1 MSKPHVSFE
10 TQGVRYETHLS
21 ENTGAE
27 DRRSTGEAVD
37 YFTSDG
43 SVDGS
48 IEEGTDGTQRRRRA
62 SLSIRM
68 PPPQSQAGL
77 AFTALQYLPMPV
89 MVLSSTKHIVLA
101 NEAIGR
107 LLGIDL
113 DEAEEEE
120 EDKTEPQPEEL
131 DAESTADILQ
141 GKTLGELGIDLLQGG
156 NAVFVS
162 WEDILQNVVDDAA
175 QAQKAYRKHCGDV
188 AQEKEDGLITP
199 IGGTDTRKRSTSVA
213 SSKYSQ
219 TGAPK
224 KTTEVHDAAVD
235 IVFSTI
241 RDPLT
246 GLPKPPSEL
255 VSEQQL
261 HANSHMQSKMI
272 ISVWATEEE
281 QYFTLTFTA
290 AAEVEEK
297 KGSSFSGSASRSGST
312 TELSK
317 TTSRLVS
324 RRNAPMN
331 SGFPSTVSSAS
342 ESSTSDPHGRGHR
355 SRSSPAG
362 TPNMPSPITFPPR
375 GPPDKSAAAA
385 KPSIFTK
392 SNRLKDAILNSM
404 NIPAYGKH
412 ILLLSIIVFM
422 FRASA
427 FHFAQVLAATAYTF
441 TPNAASLLTTF
452 TSL

>member
-21 ENTGAE
+21 DNTRAE
-27 DRRSTGEAVD
+27 DRRSIGEAVD

-48 IEEGTDGTQRRRRA
+48 VEEGTDGTQRRRRA

-68 PPPQSQAGL
+68 PPQESQASL

-120 EDKTEPQPEEL
+120 EDKNEPQPEEL

-175 QAQKAYRKHCGDV
+175 KAQQAYRKHCGDV
-188 AQEKEDGLITP
+188 AQEKEDDDSITTP
-199 IGGTDTRKRSTSVA
+199 MSMDTRKRSTSVA
-213 SSKYSQ
+213 SSKHSQ
-219 TGAPK
+219 SGAPK

-312 TELSK
+312 TDISK

-342 ESSTSDPHGRGHR
+342 ESSASDPHGRGLR
-355 SRSSPAG
+355 NRSSPAG
-362 TPNMPSPITFPPR
+362 TPNMPSPIAFPPR
-375 GPPDKSAAAA
+375 GPPDRSTAAAA
-385 KPSIFTK
+385 PSIFTK

-412 ILLLSIIVFM
+412 I
-422 FRASA
+422 
-427 FHFAQVLAATAYTF
+427 TF
-441 TPNAASLLTTF
+441 F
-452 TSL
+452 QY

>member
-21 ENTGAE
+21 DNTRAE
-27 DRRSTGEAVD
+27 DRRSAGEPVD

-48 IEEGTDGTQRRRRA
+48 VEEGTDGTQRRRRA

-68 PPPQSQAGL
+68 PPPESQASL

-89 MVLSSTKHIVLA
+89 VVLSSTKHIVLA

-120 EDKTEPQPEEL
+120 EDKNEPQPEEL

-175 QAQKAYRKHCGDV
+175 KAQQAYRKHCGDV
-188 AQEKEDGLITP
+188 AQEKEDDDSITTP
-199 IGGTDTRKRSTSVA
+199 MGMDTRKRSTSVA
-213 SSKYSQ
+213 SSKHSQ
-219 TGAPK
+219 PGAPK

-297 KGSSFSGSASRSGST
+297 NGSSFSGSASRSGST
-312 TELSK
+312 TDISK

-342 ESSTSDPHGRGHR
+342 ESSASDPHGRGLR

-362 TPNMPSPITFPPR
+362 TPNMPSPIAFPPR
-375 GPPDKSAAAA
+375 GPPDRSTAAAA
-385 KPSIFTK
+385 PSIFTK

-412 ILLLSIIVFM
+412 I
-422 FRASA
+422 
-427 FHFAQVLAATAYTF
+427 TF
-441 TPNAASLLTTF
+441 F
-452 TSL
+452 QY

>member
-21 ENTGAE
+21 DNTRAE
-27 DRRSTGEAVD
+27 DRRSAGEPVD

-48 IEEGTDGTQRRRRA
+48 VEEGTDGTQRRRRA

-68 PPPQSQAGL
+68 PPPESQASL

-113 DEAEEEE
+113 DEAEDEE
-120 EDKTEPQPEEL
+120 EDKNEPQPEEL

-175 QAQKAYRKHCGDV
+175 KAQQAYRKHCGDV
-188 AQEKEDGLITP
+188 AQEKEDDDSITTP
-199 IGGTDTRKRSTSVA
+199 MGMDTRKRSTSVA
-213 SSKYSQ
+213 SSKHSQ
-219 TGAPK
+219 SGAPK

-312 TELSK
+312 TDISK

-342 ESSTSDPHGRGHR
+342 ESSASDPHGRGYR

-362 TPNMPSPITFPPR
+362 TPNMPSPIAFPPR
-375 GPPDKSAAAA
+375 GPPDRSTAAAA
-385 KPSIFTK
+385 PSIFTK

-412 ILLLSIIVFM
+412 I
-422 FRASA
+422 
-427 FHFAQVLAATAYTF
+427 TF
-441 TPNAASLLTTF
+441 F
-452 TSL
+452 QY

>member
-21 ENTGAE
+21 DNTRAE
-27 DRRSTGEAVD
+27 DRRSAGEPVD

-48 IEEGTDGTQRRRRA
+48 VEEGTDGTQRRRRA

-68 PPPQSQAGL
+68 PPPESQASL

-120 EDKTEPQPEEL
+120 EDKNEPQPEEL

-175 QAQKAYRKHCGDV
+175 KAQQAYRKHCGDV
-188 AQEKEDGLITP
+188 AQEKEDDDSITTP
-199 IGGTDTRKRSTSVA
+199 MGMDTRKRSTSIA
-213 SSKYSQ
+213 SSKHSQ
-219 TGAPK
+219 SGAPK

-312 TELSK
+312 TDISK

-342 ESSTSDPHGRGHR
+342 ESSASDPHGRGHR

-362 TPNMPSPITFPPR
+362 TPNMPSPIAFPPR
-375 GPPDKSAAAA
+375 GPPDRSTAAAA
-385 KPSIFTK
+385 PSIFTK

-412 ILLLSIIVFM
+412 I
-422 FRASA
+422 
-427 FHFAQVLAATAYTF
+427 TF
-441 TPNAASLLTTF
+441 F
-452 TSL
+452 QY

>member
-21 ENTGAE
+21 DNTRAE
-27 DRRSTGEAVD
+27 DRRSAGEPVD

-48 IEEGTDGTQRRRRA
+48 VEEGTDGTQRRRRA

-68 PPPQSQAGL
+68 PPPESQASL

-113 DEAEEEE
+113 DETEEEE
-120 EDKTEPQPEEL
+120 EDKNEPQPEEL

-175 QAQKAYRKHCGDV
+175 KAQQAYRKHCGDV
-188 AQEKEDGLITP
+188 AQEKEDDDSITTP
-199 IGGTDTRKRSTSVA
+199 MGMDTRKRSTSVA
-213 SSKYSQ
+213 SSKHSQ
-219 TGAPK
+219 SGAPK

-312 TELSK
+312 TDISK

-342 ESSTSDPHGRGHR
+342 ESSASDPHGRGHR

-362 TPNMPSPITFPPR
+362 TPNMPSPIAFPPR
-375 GPPDKSAAAA
+375 GPPDRSTAAAA
-385 KPSIFTK
+385 PSIFTK

-412 ILLLSIIVFM
+412 I
-422 FRASA
+422 
-427 FHFAQVLAATAYTF
+427 TF
-441 TPNAASLLTTF
+441 F
-452 TSL
+452 QY

>member
-21 ENTGAE
+21 DNTRAE
-27 DRRSTGEAVD
+27 DRRSAGEPVD

-48 IEEGTDGTQRRRRA
+48 VEEGTDGTQRRRRA

-68 PPPQSQAGL
+68 PPPESQASL

-120 EDKTEPQPEEL
+120 EDKNEPQPEEL

-175 QAQKAYRKHCGDV
+175 KAQQAYRKHCGDV
-188 AQEKEDGLITP
+188 AQEKEDDDSITTP
-199 IGGTDTRKRSTSVA
+199 MGMDTRKRSTSVA
-213 SSKYSQ
+213 SSKHSQ
-219 TGAPK
+219 SGAPK

-312 TELSK
+312 TDISK

-342 ESSTSDPHGRGHR
+342 ESSASDPHGRGHR

-362 TPNMPSPITFPPR
+362 TPNMPSPIAFPPR
-375 GPPDKSAAAA
+375 GPPDRSTAAAA
-385 KPSIFTK
+385 PSIFTK

-412 ILLLSIIVFM
+412 I
-422 FRASA
+422 
-427 FHFAQVLAATAYTF
+427 TF
-441 TPNAASLLTTF
+441 F
-452 TSL
+452 QY

>member
-21 ENTGAE
+21 ENTHAD
-27 DRRSTGEAVD
+27 DRRSAGEPVD

-48 IEEGTDGTQRRRRA
+48 IEEGRDGTQRRRRA

-68 PPPQSQAGL
+68 PPPQSHAGL

-120 EDKTEPQPEEL
+120 EDKNKPQPEEL

-162 WEDILQNVVDDAA
+162 WEDVLQNVVDDAA
-175 QAQKAYRKHCGDV
+175 KAQQAYRKHCGDV
-188 AQEKEDGLITP
+188 AEEKEDYASIV
-199 IGGTDTRKRSTSVA
+199 DTRKRSTSVA
-213 SSKYSQ
+213 SSKHSQ
-219 TGAPK
+219 SGAPK

-246 GLPKPPSEL
+246 GLPKPPSDL
-255 VSEQQL
+255 VSEQLL
-261 HANSHMQSKMI
+261 HADSHMQSKMI
-272 ISVWATEEE
+272 ISVWATEED

-290 AAEVEEK
+290 AAEVEASK
-297 KGSSFSGSASRSGST
+297 SSSFSGSASRSGST

-342 ESSTSDPHGRGHR
+342 ESSFSDPHGKAHR

-375 GPPDKSAAAA
+375 GPPDRSTAAA

-404 NIPAYGKH
+404 SFPAYGKH
-412 ILLLSIIVFM
+412 IFSFQ
-422 FRASA
+422 S
-427 FHFAQVLAATAYTF
+427 
-441 TPNAASLLTTF
+441 
-452 TSL
+452 

>member
-21 ENTGAE
+21 ENARTD

-48 IEEGTDGTQRRRRA
+48 VEGADGTQRRRRA

-101 NEAIGR
+101 NEAVGR

-113 DEAEEEE
+113 DEAEQENEN
-120 EDKTEPQPEEL
+120 EPQPEEL
-131 DAESTADILQ
+131 EAESTADILQ

-162 WEDILQNVVDDAA
+162 WEDILQNVIDDAA
-175 QAQKAYRKHCGDV
+175 KAQKAYRRHCGDV
-188 AQEKEDGLITP
+188 AEENEDDASSV
-199 IGGTDTRKRSTSVA
+199 DTRKRSTSVA
-213 SSKYSQ
+213 SSKHSQ
-219 TGAPK
+219 SGAPK

-255 VSEQQL
+255 VSEQLL
-261 HANSHMQSKMI
+261 HASAHMQSKMI
-272 ISVWATEEE
+272 ISVWATEDE
-281 QYFTLTFTA
+281 QFFTLTFTA
-290 AAEVEEK
+290 TAEVEEK
-297 KGSSFSGSASRSGST
+297 KSSSFSGSMSHSGST

-324 RRNAPMN
+324 RRSAPMN

-342 ESSTSDPHGRGHR
+342 ESSASDPHARGHR
-355 SRSSPAG
+355 SRTSPAG
-362 TPNMPSPITFPPR
+362 TPNMPSPITFPLR
-375 GPPDKSAAAA
+375 GPPDRSTAAA

-404 NIPAYGKH
+404 RFPAYGKH
-412 ILLLSIIVFM
+412 ILLFQS
-422 FRASA
+422 
-427 FHFAQVLAATAYTF
+427 
-441 TPNAASLLTTF
+441 
-452 TSL
+452 

>member
-10 TQGVRYETHLS
+10 TQGVRYESHLS
-21 ENTGAE
+21 DNTRAD
-27 DRRSTGEAVD
+27 DRRPTGEAVD

-43 SVDGS
+43 SIDGS
-48 IEEGTDGTQRRRRA
+48 IEEGMDSTQRRRRA

-68 PPPQSQAGL
+68 PPPQTQAGL
-77 AFTALQYLPMPV
+77 AFTALQYLPMPI

-101 NEAIGR
+101 NEAVGR

-120 EDKTEPQPEEL
+120 GNKDAPPPDEL

-175 QAQKAYRKHCGDV
+175 KAQKAYRKHCGDV
-188 AQEKEDGLITP
+188 AQEKEDDASITP
-199 IGGTDTRKRSTSVA
+199 MDTRKRSTSVA
-213 SSKYSQ
+213 SSKHSQ
-219 TGAPK
+219 SGAPK

-246 GLPKPPSEL
+246 GLPKPPSDM
-255 VSEQQL
+255 VSDQLL
-261 HANSHMQSKMI
+261 HADAHMQSKMI
-272 ISVWATEEE
+272 ISVWATEDE

-290 AAEVEEK
+290 AAEVEVSK
-297 KGSSFSGSASRSGST
+297 SSSYSGTGSRSGST

-342 ESSTSDPHGRGHR
+342 ESSMSDPHGRGNR

-375 GPPDKSAAAA
+375 GPPDKSTAAA

-404 NIPAYGKH
+404 SFPAYGKYTT
-412 ILLLSIIVFM
+412 LSQYSVIVL
-422 FRASA
+422 RASTLYYA
-427 FHFAQVLAATAYTF
+427 CVPATVEHTIGKRVGER
-441 TPNAASLLTTF
+441 SF
-452 TSL
+452 TSW

>member
-10 TQGVRYETHLS
+10 TQGVRYESHLS
-21 ENTGAE
+21 NNTRAD
-27 DRRSTGEAVD
+27 DRRSASEAVD

-48 IEEGTDGTQRRRRA
+48 IEEGTDGLQRRRRA

-113 DEAEEEE
+113 DEAEDDEDEPRTEEQ
-120 EDKTEPQPEEL
+120 DV
-131 DAESTADILQ
+131 ESTAEILQ

-175 QAQKAYRKHCGDV
+175 KAQKAYRQHCGDV
-188 AQEKEDGLITP
+188 AQEKEDEASGI
-199 IGGTDTRKRSTSVA
+199 DTRKRSLSGA

-219 TGAPK
+219 SGAPK

-241 RDPLT
+241 RDPAT

-255 VSEQQL
+255 VSEQLQ
-261 HANSHMQSKMI
+261 HADAHMQSKMI
-272 ISVWATEEE
+272 ISVWATEDE
-281 QYFTLTFTA
+281 QFFTLTFTA
-290 AAEVEEK
+290 ATEVEPSK
-297 KGSSFSGSASRSGST
+297 SSSYSGSASHSGST

-317 TTSRLVS
+317 TTSRIVS
-324 RRNAPMN
+324 RRNAPLH
-331 SGFPSTVSSAS
+331 SGHPSTVSSAS
-342 ESSTSDPHGRGHR
+342 SSSASDPHGRGHR
-355 SRSSPAG
+355 SRASPAG

-375 GPPDKSAAAA
+375 GPPDRSTSAAA
-385 KPSIFTK
+385 PSIFTK

-404 NIPAYGKH
+404 NFPAYGKH
-412 ILLLSIIVFM
+412 FFLF
-422 FRASA
+422 
-427 FHFAQVLAATAYTF
+427 QY
-441 TPNAASLLTTF
+441 
-452 TSL
+452 

>member
-21 ENTGAE
+21 DNTRAE
-27 DRRSTGEAVD
+27 DRRSAGEPVD

-48 IEEGTDGTQRRRRA
+48 VEEGTDGTQRRRRA

-68 PPPQSQAGL
+68 PPSESQASL

-120 EDKTEPQPEEL
+120 EDKNEPQPEEL

-175 QAQKAYRKHCGDV
+175 KAQQAYRKHCGDV
-188 AQEKEDGLITP
+188 AQEKEDDDSITTP
-199 IGGTDTRKRSTSVA
+199 MGMDTRKRSTSVA
-213 SSKYSQ
+213 SSKHSQ
-219 TGAPK
+219 SGAPK

-290 AAEVEEK
+290 AAEVEER

-312 TELSK
+312 TDISK

-342 ESSTSDPHGRGHR
+342 ESSASDPHGRGHR

-375 GPPDKSAAAA
+375 GPPDRSTAAAA
-385 KPSIFTK
+385 PSIFTK

-412 ILLLSIIVFM
+412 I
-422 FRASA
+422 
-427 FHFAQVLAATAYTF
+427 TF
-441 TPNAASLLTTF
+441 F
-452 TSL
+452 QY

>member
-21 ENTGAE
+21 DNTRAD
-27 DRRSTGEAVD
+27 DRRAAGEPVD

-68 PPPQSQAGL
+68 PPPQTQAGL

-113 DEAEEEE
+113 DEAEQ
-120 EDKTEPQPEEL
+120 EDEDDQHPEEL
-131 DAESTADILQ
+131 EAESTADILQ

-175 QAQKAYRKHCGDV
+175 KAQQAYRKHCGDV
-188 AQEKEDGLITP
+188 AEEKDDDASSV
-199 IGGTDTRKRSTSVA
+199 DTRKRSTSVA
-213 SSKYSQ
+213 SSKHSQ
-219 TGAPK
+219 SGAPT

-255 VSEQQL
+255 VSEQLL
-261 HANSHMQSKMI
+261 HADAHMQSKMI

-290 AAEVEEK
+290 AAEVEVK
-297 KGSSFSGSASRSGST
+297 KGSSFSGTMSHSGST

-324 RRNAPMN
+324 RRNAPLN
-331 SGFPSTVSSAS
+331 SGFPSTVSSTS
-342 ESSTSDPHGRGHR
+342 DSSQSDPHGRGHR
-355 SRSSPAG
+355 SRISPAG

-375 GPPDKSAAAA
+375 GPPDRSTAAAA
-385 KPSIFTK
+385 PSIFTK

-404 NIPAYGKH
+404 RFPAYGKH
-412 ILLLSIIVFM
+412 ILF
-422 FRASA
+422 F
-427 FHFAQVLAATAYTF
+427 Q
-441 TPNAASLLTTF
+441 P
-452 TSL
+452 

>member
-21 ENTGAE
+21 DNTRAE
-27 DRRSTGEAVD
+27 DRRSAGEPVD

-48 IEEGTDGTQRRRRA
+48 VEEGTDGTQRRRRA

-68 PPPQSQAGL
+68 PPPESQASL

-120 EDKTEPQPEEL
+120 EDKNEPQPEEL

-175 QAQKAYRKHCGDV
+175 KAQQAYRKHCGDV
-188 AQEKEDGLITP
+188 AQEKEDDDSITTP
-199 IGGTDTRKRSTSVA
+199 MGMDTRKRSTSVA
-213 SSKYSQ
+213 SSKHSQ
-219 TGAPK
+219 SGAPK

-290 AAEVEEK
+290 AAEVEER

-312 TELSK
+312 TDISK

-342 ESSTSDPHGRGHR
+342 ESSASDPHGRGLR

-362 TPNMPSPITFPPR
+362 TPNMPSPIAFPPR
-375 GPPDKSAAAA
+375 GPPDRSTAAAA
-385 KPSIFTK
+385 PSIFTK

-412 ILLLSIIVFM
+412 I
-422 FRASA
+422 
-427 FHFAQVLAATAYTF
+427 TF
-441 TPNAASLLTTF
+441 F
-452 TSL
+452 QY

>member
-21 ENTGAE
+21 DNTRAE
-27 DRRSTGEAVD
+27 DRRSAGEPVD

-48 IEEGTDGTQRRRRA
+48 VEEGTDGTQRRRRA

-68 PPPQSQAGL
+68 PPSESQASL

-120 EDKTEPQPEEL
+120 EDKNEPQPEEL

-175 QAQKAYRKHCGDV
+175 KAQQAYRKHCGDV
-188 AQEKEDGLITP
+188 AQEKEDDDSITTP
-199 IGGTDTRKRSTSVA
+199 MGMDTRKRSTSVA
-213 SSKYSQ
+213 SSKHSQ
-219 TGAPK
+219 SGAPK

-312 TELSK
+312 TDISK

-342 ESSTSDPHGRGHR
+342 ESSASDPHGRGHR

-362 TPNMPSPITFPPR
+362 TPNMPSPIAFPPR
-375 GPPDKSAAAA
+375 GPPDRSTAAAA
-385 KPSIFTK
+385 PSIFTK

-412 ILLLSIIVFM
+412 I
-422 FRASA
+422 
-427 FHFAQVLAATAYTF
+427 TF
-441 TPNAASLLTTF
+441 F
-452 TSL
+452 QY

>member
-21 ENTGAE
+21 DNTRAE
-27 DRRSTGEAVD
+27 DRRSAGEPVD

-48 IEEGTDGTQRRRRA
+48 VEEGTDGTQRRRRA

-68 PPPQSQAGL
+68 PPPESQASL

-120 EDKTEPQPEEL
+120 EDKNEPQPEEL

-175 QAQKAYRKHCGDV
+175 KAQQAYRKHCGDV
-188 AQEKEDGLITP
+188 AQEKEDDDSITTP
-199 IGGTDTRKRSTSVA
+199 MGMDTRKRSTSVA
-213 SSKYSQ
+213 SSKHSQ
-219 TGAPK
+219 SGAPK

-246 GLPKPPSEL
+246 GLPKLPSEL

-312 TELSK
+312 TDISK

-342 ESSTSDPHGRGHR
+342 ESSASDPHGRGHR

-362 TPNMPSPITFPPR
+362 TPNMPSPIAFPPR
-375 GPPDKSAAAA
+375 GPPDRSTAEAA
-385 KPSIFTK
+385 PSIFTK

-412 ILLLSIIVFM
+412 I
-422 FRASA
+422 
-427 FHFAQVLAATAYTF
+427 TF
-441 TPNAASLLTTF
+441 F
-452 TSL
+452 QY

>member
-21 ENTGAE
+21 DNTRAE

-48 IEEGTDGTQRRRRA
+48 VEEGSDGTQRRRRA

-68 PPPQSQAGL
+68 PPPESQASL

-120 EDKTEPQPEEL
+120 EDKNEPQPEEL

-162 WEDILQNVVDDAA
+162 WEDILQNVVDDATKA
-175 QAQKAYRKHCGDV
+175 QQAYRKHCGDV
-188 AQEKEDGLITP
+188 AQEKEDDDSITTP
-199 IGGTDTRKRSTSVA
+199 MGMDTRKRSTSVA
-213 SSKYSQ
+213 SSKHSQ
-219 TGAPK
+219 SGAPK

-312 TELSK
+312 TDISK

-342 ESSTSDPHGRGHR
+342 ESSASDPHGRGHR
-355 SRSSPAG
+355 SRFSPAG
-362 TPNMPSPITFPPR
+362 TPNMPSPIAFPPR
-375 GPPDKSAAAA
+375 GPPDRSTAAAA
-385 KPSIFTK
+385 PSIFTK

-412 ILLLSIIVFM
+412 I
-422 FRASA
+422 
-427 FHFAQVLAATAYTF
+427 TF
-441 TPNAASLLTTF
+441 F
-452 TSL
+452 QY

>member
-10 TQGVRYETHLS
+10 TQGVRYESHLS
-21 ENTGAE
+21 NNTRAD
-27 DRRSTGEAVD
+27 DRRSASEAVD

-48 IEEGTDGTQRRRRA
+48 IEEGTDGLQRRRRA

-101 NEAIGR
+101 NEAICR

-113 DEAEEEE
+113 DEAEDDEDEPRTEEQ
-120 EDKTEPQPEEL
+120 DV
-131 DAESTADILQ
+131 ESTAEILQ

-175 QAQKAYRKHCGDV
+175 KAQKAYRQHCGDV
-188 AQEKEDGLITP
+188 AQEKEDEAS
-199 IGGTDTRKRSTSVA
+199 GTDTRKRSLSGA

-219 TGAPK
+219 SGAPK

-241 RDPLT
+241 RDPAT

-255 VSEQQL
+255 VSEQLQ
-261 HANSHMQSKMI
+261 HADAHMQSKMI
-272 ISVWATEEE
+272 ISVWATEDE
-281 QYFTLTFTA
+281 QFFTLTFTA
-290 AAEVEEK
+290 ATEVESNK
-297 KGSSFSGSASRSGST
+297 SSSYSGSASHSGST

-317 TTSRLVS
+317 TTSRIVS
-324 RRNAPMN
+324 RRNAPLN
-331 SGFPSTVSSAS
+331 SGHPSTVSSAS
-342 ESSTSDPHGRGHR
+342 SSSASDPHGRGHR
-355 SRSSPAG
+355 SRTSPAG

-375 GPPDKSAAAA
+375 GPPDRSTSAAA
-385 KPSIFTK
+385 PSIFTK

-404 NIPAYGKH
+404 SFPAYGKH
-412 ILLLSIIVFM
+412 FFLF
-422 FRASA
+422 
-427 FHFAQVLAATAYTF
+427 QY
-441 TPNAASLLTTF
+441 
-452 TSL
+452 